1 MKNFFIYWVY
11 YIKYYID
18 ILIDINTAVTD
29 DEKIIAKARLFALTT
44 HHKVGQKYDKKY
56 PYYYHLVMVT
66 NNAIR
71 FSHLLSNEDRLIVIL
86 GALFHDL
93 VEDARLTYNDV
104 KELYGV
110 EVADVVFACTELR
123 GKNRSERHGPE
134 YIKGL
139 QESRLGTYVKICD
152 IIANMT
158 MGLRTGSSM
167 LKKYR
172 KEYPHTR
179 ENLFR
184 QEFEEL
190 FLTLERDL
198 L

>member
-1 MKNFFIYWVY
+1 MKNYIIYY
-11 YIKYYID
+11 CYLIKYFFELKY
-18 ILIDINTAVTD
+18 LIVFDVKNR
-29 DEKIIAKARLFALTT
+29 ELHKASYFAFKT
-44 HHKVGQKYDKKY
+44 HHSVRQRYNDKY
-56 PYYYHLVMVT
+56 PYYYHIKMVT
-66 NNAIR
+66 GFITL
-71 FSHLLSNEDRLIVIL
+71 FKTLLNENDYNVAFKA
-86 GALFHDL
+86 GCGHDL
-93 VEDARLTYNDV
+93 IEDCRLTYNDV

-139 QESRLGTYVKICD
+139 QDSRLGTYVKICD

-179 ENLFR
+179 EKLFR